1 MTNSR
6 IPADADVVNITLES
20 TQRQQDAIQRALT
33 SQPDLN
39 SALVELFRH
48 QRFVGFIEDKNPK
61 RMRVYTPDREG
72 YFLIQLNPDRMK
84 RAAGAGRTVP
94 PAGCDSTGLSST
106 TCFICHRNQLWQ
118 QRGLQLAFRITVD
131 GTEYFCSCNPFP
143 FGTSHITIA
152 SAKHR
157 DQRWT
162 DQADLEHVIRSLVEL
177 ANRLPGWVVMYNGSL
192 SAGATIPLHRHF
204 QAFKIDPIQRP
215 FPLQRVGRRI
225 TESYRPGAKLI
236 RSGDEYPMTA
246 FYITG
251 EAIDIIR
258 EASRVGGAWRSL
270 GADASENVVA
280 IADDHGGVELFYVPR
295 DTSSH
300 APGFHGAIGGLETL
314 GEFILADEQQVR
326 DVQVHGLEYAHLWHV
341 LRSVSPP
348 AVLGLAQAV
357 LS

>member
-1 MTNSR
+1 MTNGPN
-6 IPADADVVNITLES
+6 PADADVVNIALEY
-20 TQRQQDAIQRALT
+20 TQRQQEAIQHALM

-39 SALVELFRH
+39 SALTELFRH

-72 YFLIQLNPDRMK
+72 YFLVQLNPDRMK

-94 PAGCDSTGLSST
+94 PEGCDLTGLPST

-118 QRGLQLAFRITVD
+118 QRGLQLAFRVTVA

-157 DQRWT
+157 DQRWD
-162 DQADLEHVIRSLVEL
+162 DQIDLELVIQSLVEL
-177 ANRLPGWVVMYNGSL
+177 ANKLPGWVVMYNGSL
-192 SAGATIPLHRHF
+192 SAGATIPWHRHF

-225 TESYRPGAKLI
+225 TDSYRPGAKLI
-236 RSGDEYPMTA
+236 RSGDEYPITA

-251 EAIDIIR
+251 DVSGIVKEAV
-258 EASRVGGAWRSL
+258 RVGVAWRSL

-280 IADDHGGVELFYVPR
+280 VAGDDGDVELFYVPR
-295 DTSSH
+295 DASSH

-326 DVQVHGLEYAHLWHV
+326 DVQVHGLDYPHLWHV

-348 AVLGLAQAV
+348 AVLGLAQTV